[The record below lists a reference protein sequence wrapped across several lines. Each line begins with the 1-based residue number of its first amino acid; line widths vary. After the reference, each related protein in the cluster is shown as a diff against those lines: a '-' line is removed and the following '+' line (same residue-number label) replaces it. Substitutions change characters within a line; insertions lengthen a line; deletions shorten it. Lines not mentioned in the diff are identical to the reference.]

1 MYTAQLGERS
11 AFKQGP
17 TRGSSF
23 TERGNVWF
31 AYSTA
36 PGRGTI
42 FANLS
47 EELQRNAVEVTI
59 RNVNLIKP
67 V

>member
-1 MYTAQLGERS
+1 MYTAQLGKVRHS
-11 AFKQGP
+11 NLRVL
-17 TRGSSF
+17 TRESSF
-23 TERGNVWF
+23 IERGNLWF

-47 EELQRNAVEVTI
+47 EELQRNAV
-59 RNVNLIKP
+59 RGYDS
-67 V
+67 

>member
-1 MYTAQLGERS
+1 MYTAQLGKVRHSNLRVLTQE
-11 AFKQGP
+11 
-17 TRGSSF
+17 SSF
-23 TERGNVWF
+23 IERGNLWF

-47 EELQRNAVEVTI
+47 EELPRNAV
-59 RNVNLIKP
+59 RGYDS
-67 V
+67 